1 MTSAPAGPP
10 EPAPEPAPE
19 LAPEPAREPASERAS
34 RPGDGIPEQT
44 RSAIL
49 AHPAVARV
57 REALTA
63 VHITTEIVVLDGAA
77 RTAAQAAAYLGV
89 LTAQIANS
97 LVFAVTVQ
105 GTEHPDP
112 TSADPEPLLIL
123 ASGAHRVDTSKVA
136 DLLEL
141 DTVDMA
147 SADLVREATG
157 FVIGG
162 VAPVGHVR
170 LVRTLVD
177 VSLARYDTVWAAAG
191 HPHAVF
197 ATTYDELLRITGG
210 QPIEAT

>member
-1 MTSAPAGPP
+1 MTSASAGTPDPAPN
-10 EPAPEPAPE
+10 PAPEPARGPVE
-19 LAPEPAREPASERAS
+19 QM
-34 RPGDGIPEQT
+34 PEQT

-49 AHPAVARV
+49 SHPAVTRV

-63 VHITTEIVVLDGAA
+63 VHVTTEIVVLDGAA

-89 LTAQIANS
+89 LPAQIANS

-112 TSADPEPLLIL
+112 GSADPEPLLIL
-123 ASGAHRVDTSKVA
+123 TSGAHRVDTSKVA

-141 DTVDMA
+141 ETVDMA
-147 SADLVREATG
+147 SADLVRDATG

-170 LVRTLVD
+170 PVRTLID

>member
-1 MTSAPAGPP
+1 MTSAPAGTPD
-10 EPAPEPAPE
+10 PAPGEAPE
-19 LAPEPAREPASERAS
+19 LVEQM
-34 RPGDGIPEQT
+34 PEQT

-63 VHITTEIVVLDGAA
+63 VHVTTEIVVLDGAA

-105 GTEHPDP
+105 GTERPDSA
-112 TSADPEPLLIL
+112 SADPEPLLIL
-123 ASGAHRVDTSKVA
+123 TSGAHRVDTSKVA

-170 LVRTLVD
+170 PVRTLID

-210 QPIEAT
+210 HPIEAT

>member
-1 MTSAPAGPP
+1 MTSAPAGTPD
-10 EPAPEPAPE
+10 PAPGEAPE
-19 LAPEPAREPASERAS
+19 LVEQM
-34 RPGDGIPEQT
+34 PEQT

-63 VHITTEIVVLDGAA
+63 VHVTTEIVVLDGAA

-89 LTAQIANS
+89 LPAQIANS

-112 TSADPEPLLIL
+112 GSADPEPLLIL
-123 ASGAHRVDTSKVA
+123 TSGAHRVDTSKVA

-141 DTVDMA
+141 ETVDMA
-147 SADLVREATG
+147 SADLVRDATG

-170 LVRTLVD
+170 PVRTLID

>member
-1 MTSAPAGPP
+1 MTGTGDAAAMTTAPAGT
-10 EPAPEPAPE
+10 
-19 LAPEPAREPASERAS
+19 
-34 RPGDGIPEQT
+34 PEQA
-44 RSAIL
+44 RAAIL
-49 AHPAVARV
+49 AHPAVTHV
-57 REALTA
+57 REALA
-63 VHITTEIVVLDGAA
+63 GVGVTTEVVVLDGAA

-97 LVFAVTVQ
+97 LVFVAT
-105 GTEHPDP
+105 TPD
-112 TSADPEPLLIL
+112 ADPHQPPEPLLML
-123 ASGAHRVDTSKVA
+123 ASGVHRVDTAKVA

-141 DTVDMA
+141 GALDMA
-147 SADLVREATG
+147 DAEMVRATTG

-162 VAPVGHVR
+162 VAPVGHIAP
-170 LVRTLVD
+170 VRTLID

>member
-1 MTSAPAGPP
+1 MTSAPAGTPD
-10 EPAPEPAPE
+10 PAPGEAPE
-19 LAPEPAREPASERAS
+19 LVEQM
-34 RPGDGIPEQT
+34 PEQT

-63 VHITTEIVVLDGAA
+63 VHVTTEIVVLDGAA

-105 GTEHPDP
+105 GTERPDSA
-112 TSADPEPLLIL
+112 SADPEPLLIL
-123 ASGAHRVDTSKVA
+123 TSGAHRVDTSKVA

-147 SADLVREATG
+147 SADLVRGATG

-170 LVRTLVD
+170 LVGCRRADPRQPGVD
-177 VSLARYDTVWAAAG
+177 GARRRLAVPATRARSVGIRDRRRGHAAG
-191 HPHAVF
+191 Q
-197 ATTYDELLRITGG
+197 G
-210 QPIEAT
+210 

>member
-1 MTSAPAGPP
+1 MTSAPAGTPD
-10 EPAPEPAPE
+10 PAPGEAPE
-19 LAPEPAREPASERAS
+19 LVEQM
-34 RPGDGIPEQT
+34 PEQT

-63 VHITTEIVVLDGAA
+63 VHVTTEIVVLDGAA

-105 GTEHPDP
+105 GTERPDSA
-112 TSADPEPLLIL
+112 SADPEPLLIL
-123 ASGAHRVDTSKVA
+123 TSGAHRVDTSKVA

-170 LVRTLVD
+170 PVRTLID

-197 ATTYDELLRITGG
+197 ATTYDELLRITVGH
-210 QPIEAT
+210 PIEAT

>member
-1 MTSAPAGPP
+1 MTSAAPGRA
-10 EPAPEPAPE
+10 EPAPEQ
-19 LAPEPAREPASERAS
+19 LPEPTRA
-34 RPGDGIPEQT
+34 
-44 RSAIL
+44 AIL

-63 VHITTEIVVLDGAA
+63 VGVTTEVVVLDGAA

-97 LVFAVTVQ
+97 LVFAATDLAA
-105 GTEHPDP
+105 TDLA
-112 TSADPEPLLIL
+112 ADPDDAHLVSEPVLML
-123 ASGAHRVDTSKVA
+123 ASGAHRVDTAKVA

-141 DTVDMA
+141 GSLDMA
-147 SADLVREATG
+147 SAAMVRETTG

-162 VAPVGHVR
+162 VAPVGHLR
-170 LVRTLVD
+170 PVRTLID
-177 VSLARYDTVWAAAG
+177 VTLARYDTVWAAAG

>member
-1 MTSAPAGPP
+1 MTSAPAGTPD
-10 EPAPEPAPE
+10 PAPGEAPE
-19 LAPEPAREPASERAS
+19 LVEQM
-34 RPGDGIPEQT
+34 PEQT

-63 VHITTEIVVLDGAA
+63 VHVTTEIVVLDGAA

-105 GTEHPDP
+105 GTERPDSA
-112 TSADPEPLLIL
+112 SADPETLLIL
-123 ASGAHRVDTSKVA
+123 TSGAHRVDTSKVA

-170 LVRTLVD
+170 PVRTLID

-197 ATTYDELLRITGG
+197 ATTYDELLRITGA

>member
-1 MTSAPAGPP
+1 MTGQRGDEAAMTSAPANV
-10 EPAPEPAPE
+10 
-19 LAPEPAREPASERAS
+19 
-34 RPGDGIPEQT
+34 PEQPEQLSGSA
-44 RSAIL
+44 RAAIL
-49 AHPAVARV
+49 AHPAVVRV

-63 VHITTEIVVLDGAA
+63 VHVTTEVVVLDGAA

-89 LTAQIANS
+89 LPAQIANS
-97 LVFAVTVQ
+97 LVFTITAQ
-105 GTEHPDP
+105 DPDQP
-112 TSADPEPLLIL
+112 GSEASPEPLLVL
-123 ASGAHRVDTSKVA
+123 ASGAHRVDTAKVA

-141 DTVDMA
+141 DTVEMA
-147 SADLVREATG
+147 STEMVREATG

-162 VAPVGHVR
+162 VAPVGQLR
-170 LVRTLVD
+170 SLRTLID

>member
-10 EPAPEPAPE
+10 EPAPEPV
-19 LAPEPAREPASERAS
+19 PEPAREPAREPA
-34 RPGDGIPEQT
+34 PEPVDQMPDQT

-49 AHPAVARV
+49 AHPAVVRV

-63 VHITTEIVVLDGAA
+63 VHVTTEIVVLDGAA

-97 LVFAVTVQ
+97 LVFAVTAQ
-105 GTEHPDP
+105 GIEHPDHA
-112 TSADPEPLLIL
+112 SVDPEPLLIL

>member
-1 MTSAPAGPP
+1 MTSAPPGPA
-10 EPAPEPAPE
+10 EQAPEQLPE
-19 LAPEPAREPASERAS
+19 L
-34 RPGDGIPEQT
+34 T

-63 VHITTEIVVLDGAA
+63 VHVTTEVVVLDGAA

-89 LTAQIANS
+89 LPAQIANS
-97 LVFAVTVQ
+97 LVFAT
-105 GTEHPDP
+105 TPLD
-112 TSADPEPLLIL
+112 ADPDDPNIVFEPLLML
-123 ASGAHRVDTSKVA
+123 ASGAHRVDTAKVA

-141 DTVDMA
+141 GTLDMA
-147 SADLVREATG
+147 SAAMVRETTG

-162 VAPVGHVR
+162 VAPVGLLHP
-170 LVRTLVD
+170 VRTLID

>member
-1 MTSAPAGPP
+1 M
-10 EPAPEPAPE
+10 
-19 LAPEPAREPASERAS
+19 
-34 RPGDGIPEQT
+34 PEQT

-63 VHITTEIVVLDGAA
+63 VRVTTEIVVLDGAA

-105 GTEHPDP
+105 GTEHPD
-112 TSADPEPLLIL
+112 SASDLEPLLIL

-170 LVRTLVD
+170 PVRTLVD
-177 VSLARYDTVWAAAG
+177 VSLARYDTIWAAAG

-210 QPIEAT
+210 HPIEAT

>member
-1 MTSAPAGPP
+1 MTSAPPGRAG
-10 EPAPEPAPE
+10 PAPEQ
-19 LAPEPAREPASERAS
+19 LPEPTRA
-34 RPGDGIPEQT
+34 
-44 RSAIL
+44 AIL

-63 VHITTEIVVLDGAA
+63 VHVTTEVVVLDGAA

-97 LVFAVTVQ
+97 LVFAATAS
-105 GTEHPDP
+105 D
-112 TSADPEPLLIL
+112 ADPDDPDVALEPLLML
-123 ASGAHRVDTSKVA
+123 ASGAHRVDTAKVA
-136 DLLEL
+136 ALLEL
-141 DTVDMA
+141 GSLDMA
-147 SADLVREATG
+147 SAAMVKEATG

-162 VAPVGHVR
+162 VAPVGHLR
-170 LVRTLVD
+170 PVRTLID

>member
-1 MTSAPAGPP
+1 MTSAPPGRA
-10 EPAPEPAPE
+10 EPAPEQ
-19 LAPEPAREPASERAS
+19 LPEPTRA
-34 RPGDGIPEQT
+34 
-44 RSAIL
+44 AIL

-63 VHITTEIVVLDGAA
+63 VHVTTEVVVLDGAA

-97 LVFAVTVQ
+97 LVFAAVAS
-105 GTEHPDP
+105 D
-112 TSADPEPLLIL
+112 ADPDDPDVTAEPLLML
-123 ASGAHRVDTSKVA
+123 ASGAHRVDTAKVA

-141 DTVDMA
+141 GSLDMA
-147 SADLVREATG
+147 SAAMVRETTG

-162 VAPVGHVR
+162 VAPVGH
-170 LVRTLVD
+170 LHPVRTLID